1 MNTITTDKNTYK
13 MNTEGRKN
21 TLGYKLVCGME
32 IHAELKTN
40 SKMFCGCKNDPFG
53 AEKPNIYTCPVCLGM
68 PGGLPVA
75 NKTAI
80 EWTIKVGLALGCKI
94 NLFSKFDRK
103 NYFYPDLPKAY
114 QISQYDLPFCYDGVV
129 ETSLGP
135 VRITRIHLEEDTG
148 KLQHTTL
155 NGEKV
160 SLIDY
165 NRSSV
170 PLMEIVTEPDIKSPE
185 HAKEYAKAIRDTL
198 RYLEVADCD
207 MDQGGMRLEANIS
220 LAPDSMDTEQG
231 ELPNYK
237 VEVKN
242 INSFRFAEQ
251 AIEFEMQRQAEILDS
266 GDTPTQE
273 TRGFDSEKA
282 VTFSQR
288 TKEDAEDYRYFPDP
302 DLPPIR
308 FTKEHIEQLRAE
320 LPELMKDKI
329 ERWEAEFSVEP
340 RYANLL
346 IDSIATA
353 TLLEQAFTQLQKEGK
368 KPNKL
373 ANVLANKKLDLEVNK
388 ETALKLSP
396 EKLVAEFNSLF
407 ATDEVPETEIITV
420 IQEVMNENQDAV
432 EKYKAGQKQVVGF
445 FIGQT
450 MRRLGKKVDSKELSK
465 LLMQELDR

>member
-1 MNTITTDKNTYK
+1 MNTITTDKKTYK
-13 MNTEGRKN
+13 VNAEGRES
-21 TLGYKLVCGME
+21 TRGYKLVCGME

-53 AEKPNIYTCPVCLGM
+53 AEKPNIHTCPVCLGM

-129 ETSLGP
+129 ETSFGP

-148 KLQHTTL
+148 KLQHTTI

-185 HAKEYAKAIRDTL
+185 QAKEYAKVIRDTL

-220 LAPDSMDTEQG
+220 LAPDSMDTEHG

-282 VTFSQR
+282 ITFSQR

-388 ETALKLSP
+388 ETALEISP